1 MLNITL
7 PDKNWTKE
15 DIDQFVQEHQIDLG
29 NETNHMKKLSIIKTW
44 ASKMN
49 EEIPQDSNQDEPPEE
64 KEIEPKKARISISYF
79 DLDRSRVF
87 CEMEIRGET
96 KKDMYD
102 EAQRKEAEI
111 KKKLNIEG
119 DKVEVI
125 TQSIDSGFVR
135 MTMTIPTGYFH
146 SLIEKMLYD
155 A

>member
-1 MLNITL
+1 MSNVVI
-7 PDKNWTKE
+7 PDKTWTKE

-29 NETNHMKKLSIIKTW
+29 GETNHMKKLAIIKKWSEKAT
-44 ASKMN
+44 
-49 EEIPQDSNQDEPPEE
+49 EIIPEQPPEDNE
-64 KEIEPKKARISISYF
+64 TEPVDKKARVAISYF

-87 CEMEIRGET
+87 CEMEIRGES

-135 MTMTIPTGYFH
+135 MTMTIPTAYVH
-146 SLIEKMLYD
+146 SLIEKMFYD